1 MTEDVHDFV
10 ERLATAISNDESSV
24 RITPNDECYRFVS
37 SSLYTLEQSKM
48 FMEINEL
55 KDGTYILQ
63 LNNSLL
69 VEHEEGD

>member
-1 MTEDVHDFV
+1 MTEEVHDFV

-48 FMEINEL
+48 FIEIKRWNL
-55 KDGTYILQ
+55 RITIKQFTISRTRRRRLDK
-63 LNNSLL
+63 
-69 VEHEEGD
+69 